1 MARSKRRKKKAS
13 RYPKTKD
20 FFIRLVAVFV
30 AYSFNAIAA
39 GALLGIEVVK
49 SIMIAGI
56 MGVATTLQNVA
67 RAFIDDAKM
76 TERELED
83 AFSRT
88 VERLD
93 NQ

>member
-1 MARSKRRKKKAS
+1 MARSRRKKKKTS
-13 RYPKTKD
+13 RFPRTKD
-20 FFIRLVAVFV
+20 FFIRLIAVFV

-49 SIMIAGI
+49 SILIAGI

-76 TERELED
+76 TERELEE

-88 VERLD
+88 TDKLD